1 MKKLA
6 CTTALTLF
14 AVCSPALADAA
25 ASVPNKTSAPAA
37 TPAPPPPT
45 HEQILD
51 GLYKRLA
58 TASSP
63 QAAAS
68 IVGFIDEERN
78 RSGSD
83 TANLLLARAM
93 AASTHDNEDVG
104 LQILNSLVGLRPEW
118 AVGWSKRAAL
128 RLNSGDID
136 GAMRD
141 FAQSLQRDPR
151 DLQALAGVAGILT
164 EEKQLDQAQIV
175 FQKALALAPTYEPL
189 VEGER
194 RLKAAID
201 AHTL

>member
-1 MKKLA
+1 MFSGLRR
-6 CTTALTLF
+6 L
-14 AVCSPALADAA
+14 
-25 ASVPNKTSAPAA
+25 APAPAPSA

-45 HEQILD
+45 HEEILD

-58 TASSP
+58 NASSP
-63 QAAAS
+63 QASAS

-78 RSGSD
+78 HSGSD

-93 AASTHDNEDVG
+93 AASGHDNEDVG
-104 LQILNSLVGLRPEW
+104 LQILDSLVALRPEW
-118 AVGWSKRAAL
+118 PVGWSKRAAL
-128 RLNSGDID
+128 RLNQGDID

-141 FAQSLQRDPR
+141 FAESLQRDPR
-151 DLQALAGVAGILT
+151 DLEALAGVASVLID
-164 EEKQLDQAQIV
+164 EKKLDQAQIV
-175 FQKALALAPTYEPL
+175 YQKALALAPTYAPL